1 MFKESLITA
10 IGTVIGYGFVED
22 GCVWF
27 VKLQNASQYVMCISG
42 YDEHCFEELL
52 GQKICGID
60 FMNFAERLIEP
71 QELMEFRWILCEK

>member
-1 MFKESLITA
+1 M
-10 IGTVIGYGFVED
+10 
-22 GCVWF
+22 
-27 VKLQNASQYVMCISG
+27 MCISG